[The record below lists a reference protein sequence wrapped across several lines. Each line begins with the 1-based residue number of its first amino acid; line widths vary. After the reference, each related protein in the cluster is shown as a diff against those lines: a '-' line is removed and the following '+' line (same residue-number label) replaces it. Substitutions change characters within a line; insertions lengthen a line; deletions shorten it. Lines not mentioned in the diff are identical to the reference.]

1 VPYKSFV
8 LSFLADFSPRGIC
21 FSHFFGSLFSR
32 AAKRFVS
39 SSRGDFCPRGNMLF
53 APMRISPSFFPALN
67 AFLNGTSAVLIG
79 IGYYFIKSGRRQAH
93 KRIMLAAFVTS
104 TLFLISYLYYHLVLR
119 AGVTHFQG
127 EGMWRPVYFSILI
140 SHTFL
145 AVVVVPFILVTLYR
159 ALKGK
164 FARHKAIARYT
175 FPIWMY
181 VSVTGVVIFVMLY
194 KIFVR

>member
-1 VPYKSFV
+1 
-8 LSFLADFSPRGIC
+8 
-21 FSHFFGSLFSR
+21 
-32 AAKRFVS
+32 
-39 SSRGDFCPRGNMLF
+39 MQ
-53 APMRISPSFFPALN
+53 ISPTFFPALN
-67 AFLNGTSAVLIG
+67 AFLNGSSAVLIG
-79 IGYYFIKSGRRQAH
+79 SGYYLIKTGRRQAH
-93 KRIMLAAFVTS
+93 KRMMIAAVITS
-104 TLFLISYLYYHLVLR
+104 TLFLISYLYYHVVLR

-127 EGMWRPVYFSILI
+127 EGVWRPLYFTILI

-145 AVVVVPFILVTLYR
+145 AVVVVPLVLITLSR
-159 ALKGK
+159 ALKGN

>member
-1 VPYKSFV
+1 
-8 LSFLADFSPRGIC
+8 
-21 FSHFFGSLFSR
+21 
-32 AAKRFVS
+32 
-39 SSRGDFCPRGNMLF
+39 MQ
-53 APMRISPSFFPALN
+53 ISPSFFPALN
-67 AFLNGTSAVLIG
+67 AFLNGSSAVLIG
-79 IGYYFIKSGRRQAH
+79 SGYYLIKTGRRQAH
-93 KRIMLAAFVTS
+93 KRMMIAAVITS
-104 TLFLISYLYYHLVLR
+104 TLFLISYLYYHVVLR

-127 EGMWRPVYFSILI
+127 EGVWRPLYFTILI

-145 AVVVVPFILVTLYR
+145 AVVVVPLVLITLSR
-159 ALKGK
+159 ALKGN

>member
-1 VPYKSFV
+1 MQITP
-8 LSFLADFSPRGIC
+8 A
-21 FSHFFGSLFSR
+21 
-32 AAKRFVS
+32 
-39 SSRGDFCPRGNMLF
+39 
-53 APMRISPSFFPALN
+53 FFPALN
-67 AFLNGTSAVLIG
+67 AFLNGTSAILIG
-79 IGYYFIKSGRRQAH
+79 TGYYFIKNGRREAH
-93 KRIMLAAFVTS
+93 KRMMIAAFVTS

-119 AGVTHFQG
+119 AGVTHFRG
-127 EGMWRPVYFSILI
+127 EGVWRPVYFSILI

-145 AVVVVPFILVTLYR
+145 AVVVVPFILVALNR
-159 ALKGK
+159 ALKGN